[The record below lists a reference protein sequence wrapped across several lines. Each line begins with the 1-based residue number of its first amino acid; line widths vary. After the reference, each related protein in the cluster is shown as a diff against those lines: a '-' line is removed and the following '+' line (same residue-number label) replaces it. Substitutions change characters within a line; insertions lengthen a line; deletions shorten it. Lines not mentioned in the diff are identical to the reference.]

1 MAPAEHPHGSAP
13 DPSGDGVDDPVQP
26 VVRRR
31 RATQRRRR
39 DRKLL
44 AVQGGTTVLFIFALS
59 ALAWAGWSSAL
70 RITGGTNDKVTDPDA
85 PGYVAAVKPTS
96 VTLLA
101 FTSATPPP
109 PGSVTPPTSEDGLH
123 LTGMLLVVDRG
134 DGSRTIS
141 PIPAF
146 TTLWEFEGA
155 QPASAAEVFAD
166 GGIDVLRL
174 RLGTDLSFGAT
185 AALVVPTSVIG
196 DLASGTGPVTID
208 LADDV
213 LQGTSDEDAAV
224 RYPSGELTLD
234 PGEVAEFLSFY
245 GFRDSESNRALRQEL
260 VWKALLGEV
269 GAGAQDSGAGS
280 PSTSAESGDVGEAEE
295 GEAVDE
301 DLAAAVDLLDEV
313 RADGGAQFSVV
324 PMLAVPLNV
333 SPPVTLYRIDQMSMP
348 GWVAAEVPFPI
359 SAFPGQRARVEL
371 LNGTTDTSAIQAVAP
386 TVVGANGEIA
396 FTGNA
401 ESFEVSQT
409 RVEWA
414 REDAR
419 VAAEQIATAL
429 GVTATAAGDEV
440 DTTNIDVV
448 VVIGADRLDQG

>member
-1 MAPAEHPHGSAP
+1 MTALF
-13 DPSGDGVDDPVQP
+13 
-26 VVRRR
+26 VV
-31 RATQRRRR
+31 
-39 DRKLL
+39 
-44 AVQGGTTVLFIFALS
+44 ALV
-59 ALAWAGWSSAL
+59 ALAWAGWSAAL
-70 RITGGTNDKVTDPDA
+70 RITGGSNDKVTDPDA

-101 FTSATPPP
+101 FTSNAPPA
-109 PGSVTPPTSEDGLH
+109 PGSVAPPTSEEGHH

-174 RLGTDLSFGAT
+174 RLGTDLSFGTT
-185 AALVVPTSVIG
+185 AALTVPTSVIG
-196 DLASGTGPVTID
+196 DLAAGTGAVTIE
-208 LADDV
+208 LADV
-213 LQGTSDEDAAV
+213 LEGTSDDDAAV
-224 RYPSGELTLD
+224 RYPSGELTLEPD
-234 PGEVAEFLSFY
+234 EIAEFLSFY

-260 VWKALLGEV
+260 VWKALLGEA
-269 GAGAQDSGAGS
+269 GAGEQVSGTGS
-280 PSTSAESGDVGEAEE
+280 PSTGAESDDEARPD
-295 GEAVDE
+295 DE
-301 DLAAAVDLLDEV
+301 DLAAAIELLDEV

-348 GWVAAEVPFPI
+348 SWVAAEVPFPI

-371 LNGTTDTSAIQAVAP
+371 LNGTDDPAALQTVAP
-386 TVVGANGEIA
+386 TVVGANGEVA

-401 ESFEVSQT
+401 ESFEVSRT

-429 GVTATAAGDEV
+429 GVTATAVSTEV
-440 DTTNIDVV
+440 DTTNVDVV
-448 VVIGADRLDQG
+448 VVIGADRLGHG